1 MYACGAVRTPEPQ
14 LPRSL
19 CTFLLRDFVLG
30 VEATLPPS
38 SRPCRTMH
46 EGVMAWH
53 GRVGRSSWGDWGWG
67 IKPSQQGIKP
77 WEGSRAPS
85 HYQCGRGQ

>member
-46 EGVMAWH
+46 EGVVAWERRGGDQVMGGH
-53 GRVGRSSWGDWGWG
+53 PATVAPCIQRHSFTCRLSIKLRV
-67 IKPSQQGIKP
+67 
-77 WEGSRAPS
+77 
-85 HYQCGRGQ
+85 